1 MVGSHQPPLS
11 IPSMRLPSRAIPV
24 TLLVLAAVQ
33 VSLLRAGEGVIDTP
47 AVPTPQVGERI
58 ANFGTVTEP
67 GQHRIQRLLG
77 REGIA
82 ERIDGHAC
90 AVLIFFTAS
99 CAALPTLAPAWR
111 DIDTLVVN
119 DVRAPVL
126 WIALQPNDVQADTAY
141 RELGLGGTQLWISY
155 SNEYRKLGI
164 DIVPRAWVV
173 ANDLR
178 FYGLAATPAETREL
192 IADCSRSR
200 QRKLT
205 E

>member
-1 MVGSHQPPLS
+1 MNG
-11 IPSMRLPSRAIPV
+11 RLPPPEMTTGNSHWSASPCRADAPPTAPV
-24 TLLVLAAVQ
+24 
-33 VSLLRAGEGVIDTP
+33 GHNDP
-47 AVPTPQVGERI
+47 APV
-58 ANFGTVTEP
+58 A
-67 GQHRIQRLLG
+67 
-77 REGIA
+77 
-82 ERIDGHAC
+82 D
-90 AVLIFFTAS
+90 FFTAS